1 MEGLRG
7 DSQGGSAHLRLDRP
21 ANRQTQGRPG
31 RGAGFGQKPL
41 RAPHP
46 LPQGGRGQRKLDRL
60 FRFRRR
66 QNQAAHAAQGRSAG
80 PIKHRLLLTA
90 ACFLTSTW
98 VLAPDLAFLNFDI
111 DKPAPGSQEAPS
123 RLAEAIGEADPD
135 LVALQNAWRLGD
147 GSALPRLGLPY
158 YGGRMRNGLIVLSRF
173 PIIEERWQAFS
184 CPMSRLRRSGLR
196 QIDSGILL
204 VRMQTPQ
211 GPVDAYNTRFIADE
225 GAVQYRTLRMTQI
238 FELASMVETYSAGK
252 PFLILGDLGQDS
264 DRRLLGNLLGLHH
277 SLLPG

>member
-1 MEGLRG
+1 ML
-7 DSQGGSAHLRLDRP
+7 
-21 ANRQTQGRPG
+21 
-31 RGAGFGQKPL
+31 
-41 RAPHP
+41 
-46 LPQGGRGQRKLDRL
+46 
-60 FRFRRR
+60 
-66 QNQAAHAAQGRSAG
+66 AA
-80 PIKHRLLLTA
+80 
-90 ACFLTSTW
+90 
-98 VLAPDLAFLNFDI
+98 DLAVLNFDI
-111 DKPAPGSQEAPS
+111 DKTAPGSQEATS

-277 SLLPG
+277 SLLPGDADAQQASLPAEMFKPVALRRIEALGQIEEASARMIETFRRRLTKGSWFPIYGFMLTLRYERQINQLETIKIRAQTARIRTLASASKRKTSK